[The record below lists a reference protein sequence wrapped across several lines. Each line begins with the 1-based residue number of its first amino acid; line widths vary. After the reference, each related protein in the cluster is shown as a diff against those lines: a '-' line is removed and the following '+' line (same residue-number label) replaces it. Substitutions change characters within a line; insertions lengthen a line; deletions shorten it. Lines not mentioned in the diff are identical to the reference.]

1 MKQKIT
7 RSQLRDAF
15 SQAGRYKHFS
25 STGRNALFDCL
36 EGYEIETGVE
46 LDIDVVS
53 LCIHYAEERLVDVLR
68 AYKLESI
75 EDLKKRT
82 IVIKVDDETIIYR
95 VF

>member
-1 MKQKIT
+1 
-7 RSQLRDAF
+7 
-15 SQAGRYKHFS
+15 
-25 STGRNALFDCL
+25 
-36 EGYEIETGVE
+36 
-46 LDIDVVS
+46 
-53 LCIHYAEERLVDVLR
+53 VDVLR